1 MSSSSTAAF
10 VLLLLLLLLSTAHG
24 KANTAVEFHQRYRTN
39 HLLYSGIHLERQ
51 NHRGSNHKLHEKK
64 VSMTRR
70 GTGAALVLCRE
81 NGRCSD
87 TDNVGGADQR
97 IPRIHED
104 YYGPGDHKSKHH

>member
-1 MSSSSTAAF
+1 MRSSSTLVF
-10 VLLLLLLLLSTAHG
+10 VLLLLLLLSTAHG
-24 KANTAVEFHQRYRTN
+24 KANAELKSFIRGE
-39 HLLYSGIHLERQ
+39 GIHSERQ
-51 NHRGSNHKLHEKK
+51 NHRGSNHKLPEKK

-70 GTGAALVLCRE
+70 GTGAALILCRE
-81 NGRCSD
+81 NGHCSD

>member
-1 MSSSSTAAF
+1 MISSSTAAF
-10 VLLLLLLLLSTAHG
+10 VLLLLLSTAH
-24 KANTAVEFHQRYRTN
+24 
-39 HLLYSGIHLERQ
+39 GIHLERQ

>member
-1 MSSSSTAAF
+1 MLPQDMRSSSTVAF
-10 VLLLLLLLLSTAHG
+10 VLLLLLLLSTAH
-24 KANTAVEFHQRYRTN
+24 
-39 HLLYSGIHLERQ
+39 GIHLERQ
-51 NHRGSNHKLHEKK
+51 NHRGSNRKLHEKV

-70 GTGAALVLCRE
+70 GTGAALIRCRE
-81 NGRCSD
+81 SGHCSD